1 MLSEFLVAVD
11 PWRLATLPIVGALG
25 GLLGGLLGVGGGI
38 IIIPALLLVLHEP
51 FGPGSLHVYKLAAL
65 LTSIVVSTPAALR
78 HLRARAVVPA
88 MVASIVPLALL
99 GAIVGVIVAAQFA
112 GPQTHVLRRTFG
124 VFMVLTVAANFWHAR
139 RTARGIAGGAGSCP
153 IPTRWPLI
161 GAIVGAPS
169 GVVSGLLGVG
179 GGIWAVPA
187 QHLALG
193 IRLPNAVANSSC
205 MIPFV
210 TGFAA
215 LVQTIAVARMPDIR
229 AIDGLGLGALLAP
242 GAALGGWFGAA
253 LTHRLPAATLRM
265 AFFVLLVVTGV
276 DLALS

>member
-1 MLSEFLVAVD
+1 M
-11 PWRLATLPIVGALG
+11 VGALG

-38 IIIPALLLVLHEP
+38 IIIPALLLVLHEQ

-65 LTSIVVSTPAALR
+65 LTSIVVSTPAAIR
-78 HLRARAVVPA
+78 HLRARAVIPA
-88 MVASIVPLALL
+88 MVASIVPLALFGSIL
-99 GAIVGVIVAAQFA
+99 GVALAAQFA
-112 GPQTHVLRRTFG
+112 GPQTHVLRRSFG
-124 VFMVLTVAANFWHAR
+124 VFMVLTVIANLWHSR
-139 RTARGIAGGAGSCP
+139 RAARGVAAGAQSCP
-153 IPTRWPLI
+153 VPTRWPLI
-161 GAIVGAPS
+161 GTVVGAPS
-169 GVVSGLLGVG
+169 GIVSGLLGVG

-215 LVQTIAVARMPDIR
+215 IVQAIAIARMPDIR
-229 AIDGLGLGALLAP
+229 VLDGFWLGALLAP

-253 LTHRLPAATLRM
+253 LTHRLPAVTLRM
-265 AFFVLLVVTGV
+265 VFFALLVVTGV
-276 DLALS
+276 DLAVS